1 MMRTRVID
9 AELVR
14 HYTHLFEQALADQ
27 TSVVDVS
34 YVDSSRF
41 WIEVGD
47 AGALYNLSFDARD
60 GNAGQDDQ
68 DEVRMMLEH
77 ISKEGV
83 AL

>member
-9 AELVR
+9 AKLVR
-14 HYTHLFEQALADQ
+14 HYTELFEQALADQ

-34 YVDSSRF
+34 YVDGSRF

-47 AGALYNLSFDARD
+47 AGALYNLSFDPREGSD
-60 GNAGQDDQ
+60 GKDDQ
-68 DEVRMMLEH
+68 DEVRMMLAH

-83 AL
+83 KL

>member
-1 MMRTRVID
+1 MMRARVID
-9 AELVR
+9 AKLVR
-14 HYTHLFEQALADQ
+14 HYTDLFEQALADQ
-27 TSVVDVS
+27 TSAVDVS
-34 YVDSSRF
+34 YVDGSRF

-60 GNAGQDDQ
+60 GNTGQNDQ